1 MRAYLRAR
9 ALCLQ
14 RLLRGTPPPRRI
26 MAWLVCS
33 LLDSQLVAR
42 FQRRCGLFPATSVAA
57 EGGAGAAR
65 AVGNGSSRLSL
76 RRDSPAKQHSPR
88 PPPGCA
94 TCNGSPGSAWE
105 LVMYIGQVSK
115 DLLKWPR
122 PYSPPVVK
130 LEKRTNAEYG
140 MPSTHAMAATTI
152 SFTFVITTVSQYKYS
167 LDLGIIGAALFST
180 MVCLSRIYTGMHS
193 VLDVIIGSLISAV
206 LIALAYPTWDF
217 IDHLILTSPLC
228 PVFCIVVPLVLCYN
242 YPKLDHYSPTR
253 ADTTTILGAAAGAVI
268 GFWVNNF
275 YVLNTSAEAI
285 AHSIPSITGEMLLKV
300 LAKFLIG
307 ISTLVITRQLVKR
320 TTLKTLCS
328 WYSVSTSD
336 LETIQ
341 QIEIEVP
348 YKFIT
353 YASIGF
359 NATVLVPLL
368 HEFLGLN

>member
-1 MRAYLRAR
+1 MVVMREAGGGRENPCHPPTPAATASPLKGLQDVPREYLVNNYFYYY
-9 ALCLQ
+9 LF
-14 RLLRGTPPPRRI
+14 RI
-26 MAWLVCS
+26 SSAMGQEVFYITFLPFSYWIINPY
-33 LLDSQLVAR
+33 VAR
-42 FQRRCGLFPATSVAA
+42 
-57 EGGAGAAR
+57 
-65 AVGNGSSRLSL
+65 RLIIMWS
-76 RRDSPAKQHSPR
+76 
-88 PPPGCA
+88 
-94 TCNGSPGSAWE
+94 